1 MSNEAEHNWNQGI
14 IQEFR
19 ANEGKVGGPFEGASM
34 LLLHT
39 KGAKSGEVRINPL
52 GYYAEG
58 EGQWCIIA
66 SNSGYPN
73 HPGWYYNLLANPQA
87 SIEVGT
93 ESIDV
98 KASLASKSERDRI
111 YALVAAV
118 YPVFTTYEE
127 KAKGIRE
134 IQVFGLTRASK

>member
-1 MSNEAEHNWNQGI
+1 MSNEAEHNWNQEI

-19 ANEGKVGGPFEGASM
+19 ANGGKVGGPFEGATL

-39 KGAKSGEVRINPL
+39 TGVKSGQERINPV

-58 EGQWCIIA
+58 DSWFVIA
-66 SNSGYPN
+66 SNAGRPN
-73 HPGWYYNLLANPQA
+73 HPGWYYNLLANPRA

-93 ESIDV
+93 ETIDV
-98 KASLASKSERDRI
+98 EASLTAKSERDRV
-111 YALVAAV
+111 YALVVAA
-118 YPVFTTYEE
+118 YPVFASYEE

-134 IQVFGLTRASK
+134 IQVFKLVRVGK